1 MTTWATNAHRL
12 RFMERNHAAL
22 AVGSDACR
30 RAVSATFVALS
41 SIERLRGISPER
53 ALDPIVRKYF
63 ASHTNTV
70 SDGGA
75 APALNDGCI
84 EQDDL
89 AEIR

>member
-22 AVGSDACR
+22 AVGGDAWR
-30 RAVSATFVALS
+30 RAVSA
-41 SIERLRGISPER
+41 
-53 ALDPIVRKYF
+53 
-63 ASHTNTV
+63 TNTV

-75 APALNDGCI
+75 APALNDSCI